1 MFSCRSRVT
10 YVAQHIAFSVMMADA
25 AMVEHVICV
34 DVSDAAQGR
43 WDAPV
48 MRGMIARPGQ
58 RELRMSH
65 IYI

>member
-1 MFSCRSRVT
+1 
-10 YVAQHIAFSVMMADA
+10 MMADA

-48 MRGMIARPGQ
+48 MRGMIERQ
-58 RELRMSH
+58 REIEGLGGRFVYERPQH
-65 IYI
+65 V